1 MLFQRQRTFTVSA
14 CVGLTLAFCHCSL
27 PSLASVNDDPAAAES
42 NIFSSPRKTDEIPRY
57 VRRDRQKMNR
67 RMMGEVDGIPGW
79 DELKALPSLN
89 PEQRKKIHDLFDQ
102 SKRDADPLVQELKD
116 LRQKPG
122 MQGALGPEPFAAS
135 KARNAFGGGDF
146 RNARIARPESGQMK
160 ENGKISED
168 LPIRMA
174 QPQDYAAGNPQWI
187 SASHPGSLKPATL
200 GPNMQDK
207 IPFGSERGPFRMGAP
222 VNPEQIVKV
231 RNLQR
236 ELRNKRLATW
246 DQVKA
251 VLTEENMRDLEL
263 MRKGELLPESLKAD
277 SREPASSSL
286 SKQSQP
292 DFPPM
297 MMAPSE

>member
-1 MLFQRQRTFTVSA
+1 MQTHHHRTFSIPA
-14 CVGLTLAFCHCSL
+14 CMGFSLALATCYL
-27 PSLASVNDDPAAAES
+27 PAMASVNDDPAAAET
-42 NIFSSPRKTDEIPRY
+42 NIFSSPGKTEEIPRY
-57 VRRDRQKMNR
+57 VRRDKQQMNR

-79 DELKALPSLN
+79 QELKVLPSLN
-89 PEQRKKIHDLFDQ
+89 PEQRKKIHELFEQ
-102 SKRDADPLVQELKD
+102 SKRDAEPLVQELKE

-122 MQGALGPEPFAAS
+122 MQGAIGPEPFAAS
-135 KARNAFGGGDF
+135 KARNAFGAGDF
-146 RNARIARPESGQMK
+146 RNARIQRPGSGQVIQN
-160 ENGKISED
+160 ERVSED
-168 LPIRMA
+168 LPIQRVR
-174 QPQDYAAGNPQWI
+174 QQDSTSTNIQWN
-187 SASHPGSLKPATL
+187 SSGTASMKPATL
-200 GPNMQDK
+200 GPNMQAQ
-207 IPFGSERGPFRMGAP
+207 IPFGSERGSFRMGAP

-236 ELRNKRLATW
+236 ELRNKRLAAW

-251 VLTEENMRDLEL
+251 LLTEENMRELEL

-286 SKQSQP
+286 GKQSQP